1 MSKIKIIGII
11 TAVLV
16 IFLIAAFAFAMLFGS
31 SGNDENI
38 INKEMFIPKNSV
50 KWQQSET
57 TGEIKAVFKTEKGDF
72 ELKLA
77 ECDAAEKFIELVSA
91 DVFDEA
97 DFPVLAEN
105 LFIQTGIC
113 GEPFS
118 AAENKMACIRGAVGF
133 IVDDGETYPG
143 LVIITAEDLSEEL
156 EGKVTVFGQII
167 AGIENVDDI
176 AFSENAGYTGGY
188 SAMESI
194 MINDI
199 EIVYPEEQII
209 EN

>member
-11 TAVLV
+11 AAAAVIIIIAVFAV
-16 IFLIAAFAFAMLFGS
+16 ILMTGS

-50 KWQQSET
+50 KWQKTET
-57 TGEIKAVFKTEKGDF
+57 TGEIRAIFRTEKGDF

-77 ECDAAEKFIELVSA
+77 ECEAAEKFIELAKA

-113 GEPFS
+113 GETFS
-118 AAENKMACIRGAVGF
+118 VSENKMACIRGAVGF
-133 IVDDGETYPG
+133 VNDDGETYPG
-143 LVIITAEDLSEEL
+143 LVIITAEDISAEL

-167 AGIENVDDI
+167 SGMENVDDI
-176 AFSENAGYTGGY
+176 AFSENTGYTGGF
-188 SAMESI
+188 SAIESI
-194 MINDI
+194 AIKDI
-199 EIVYPEEQII
+199 EIIYPLNP